1 VFRAILSRLLSSA
14 TAVFGASIVAFIF
27 LRLLPSNPARL
38 ILGQFASPQAIEQQ
52 TKAMGLD
59 QPIWIQYWRYI
70 SAFVHGD
77 WGFAYSVGQPV
88 TTELGQRLPASLELG
103 TYAFIFALVAAIL
116 AALLATYR
124 HRPIIDSA
132 VRAAASLG
140 LGIPPFWFGL
150 IVLLMFSQVVPI
162 FPGPGGRLSPSTVA
176 PPSITHFYTI
186 DALIT
191 GHFATA
197 WDALRHL
204 FLPIF
209 TLSLPAF
216 GLLVRLLRASL
227 LDISHSEFLTV
238 ARSKGLSRWRV
249 YRRHALPNAIL
260 PTLTAAGLVLA
271 QMLAGS
277 VLVESVFN
285 WPGIGALIVD
295 SVLRHDYSVVETFVL
310 LSAIAYVVVN
320 MAVDVL
326 YVIID
331 PRVRERAL

>member
-1 VFRAILSRLLSSA
+1 MIRIVVSRLVSSA
-14 TAVFGASIVAFIF
+14 AAVFGASIVAFIF

-38 ILGQFASPQAIEQQ
+38 ILGQFASPRAIAEQ

-59 QPIWIQYWRYI
+59 QPVWIQYWRYI
-70 SAFVHGD
+70 IAFFHGD

-103 TYAFIFALVAAIL
+103 FYAFLGALVAAVA

-124 HRPIIDSA
+124 HRPFLDGC

-150 IVLLMFSQVVPI
+150 IVLLVFSQTVPL
-162 FPGPGGRLSPSTVA
+162 FPGPEGRLSPSAT
-176 PPSITHFYTI
+176 PPPNITHFYTI

-191 GHFATA
+191 GHFGTA
-197 WDALRHL
+197 WDAFRHL
-204 FLPIF
+204 FLPAL

-216 GLLVRLLRASL
+216 GFLVRLLRASL
-227 LDISHSEFLTV
+227 IDISHSEFLMV

-249 YRRHALPNAIL
+249 YRRHALPNAML
-260 PTLTAAGLVLA
+260 PTLTAGGLVLA
-271 QMLAGS
+271 QFLAGS

-295 SVLRHDYSVVETFVL
+295 SVLRHDYAVVETFVL

-320 MAVDVL
+320 IAVDVL
-326 YVIID
+326 YMIID
-331 PRVRERAL
+331 PRVREGSR